1 MKFLKKYRKY
11 YTHLNKVVKAL
22 SMKTLSFLVASSLL
36 VSSSSN
42 VFALEDPSMSQ
53 EEIMQ
58 ISCEVNKILALW
70 PEETRGEIAET
81 IDIINAELDKR
92 LGTKR
97 LAEKICDLAESTVR
111 YLTPIVGSETAN
123 DAVMNLGKCFRNVA
137 KNRVLKNY
145 PQDITKLQKIGIDFG
160 KIRGDRCGSS
170 IAANASS
177 SRSASCYVPGVHVKI
192 NGFDCLAGF
201 NDFAVPVMQIL
212 QEQLSDDLGSLKG
225 AAKKLYYDQLERKA
239 REAIPCGEG
248 FGLDRKEL
256 RELVD
261 KPHHEV
267 EFFIPFWQLYVI
279 YDVNEQEKKVNK
291 ELSETRKLVEKANMV
306 ATTISHLRYYINKF
320 GGDIGPGKP
329 LCLFLMDRKLEGGM
343 HVEEIMP
350 GGPLNRIENT
360 CYEIMCSDA
369 PLDEKVR
376 KLHEGLN
383 ICEKALKP
391 YTGDEISKLRFV
403 FVISR
408 VSHYLEQLENYRQG
422 KSLDE
427 ILAMRSLRLALNR
440 YAIEYKF
447 MFASQES
454 PILGIRISHCKVIMD
469 NPNCCMIFLERMN
482 AENFQEKVKQSL
494 DNKVRNIIQKY
505 PISLFSE
512 DEIHQIAEKLEPA
525 SYQDLIDKL
534 KHQEIELNGNIERKR
549 VAAEEHFFKSS
560 LGKAKLVG
568 NVLKYTADGVDW
580 GIEKAKDFL
589 RIKAAM
595 VTGGL
600 LEPSGIESIVQQI
613 AAGNSSS
620 GSNANPAPQI
630 EANKSGSTSSASS
643 APQSTDSKQTEVNKS
658 GLASS
663 ASSVPQSTD
672 SKQAEVNKS
681 SLASSASSVPQSTDS
696 KQTEVNKSG
705 LASSASSASQ
715 STDSKQ
721 TEVNKPSSASQPTVP
736 LKTEVGKHDSSGGFG
751 EVVKGFVRAIFSMG
765 SSADTSPQS
774 TGSTQVEA
782 NKPGSDANQSPQLT
796 DSKQTEVNK
805 PGSASSANSS
815 TQSTDLKQTEVGKS
829 SSTIQP
835 KVPQSTAASSAGSNL
850 NNGIAAKPQQNLIS
864 QRFPELN
871 LSPEYIEEFS
881 EGCRAMIEMDETR
894 KNLKMVSR
902 QREYWEKVQGY
913 EQDFINLLKLYVQL
927 KKAQLEKVD
936 YDGILIEEKRAVYNN
951 GHTDARIARFNEYIV
966 QKIDQLEEKD

>member
-391 YTGDEISKLRFV
+391 YTGDKISKLRFV

-505 PISLFSE
+505 PSSLFSE

-643 APQSTDSKQTEVNKS
+643 APQLTDSKQTEVNKP

-663 ASSVPQSTD
+663 ASSVP
-672 SKQAEVNKS
+672 
-681 SLASSASSVPQSTDS
+681 
-696 KQTEVNKSG
+696 
-705 LASSASSASQ
+705 Q

-829 SSTIQP
+829 SSIIQP

>member
-53 EEIMQ
+53 EEVMQ
-58 ISCEVNKILALW
+58 ISCEVNKILELW

-145 PQDITKLQKIGIDFG
+145 PQDITKLQRIGIDFG

-212 QEQLSDDLGSLKG
+212 QEQLSDDLGNLKG

-279 YDVNEQEKKVNK
+279 YDVNEQEKKVNE

-350 GGPLNRIENT
+350 GDPLNRIENT

-369 PLDEKVR
+369 PLDEKVK

-391 YTGDEISKLRFV
+391 YTGDKISKLRFV

-440 YAIEYKF
+440 YAIEY
-447 MFASQES
+447 MFDSQES
-454 PILGIRISHCKVIMD
+454 PILGISISHCKVIMD

-505 PISLFSE
+505 PSSLFSE

-549 VAAEEHFFKSS
+549 VAAEEHFLKSS

-620 GSNANPAPQI
+620 GSNANPAPQM

-643 APQSTDSKQTEVNKS
+643 ASQLTDSKQTEVNKP

-663 ASSVPQSTD
+663 ASSVP
-672 SKQAEVNKS
+672 
-681 SLASSASSVPQSTDS
+681 
-696 KQTEVNKSG
+696 
-705 LASSASSASQ
+705 Q

-881 EGCRAMIEMDETR
+881 DGCRAMIEMDETR